1 LNDSI
6 RDMLLRRVVA
16 LGSAALI
23 ITSLVAI
30 SIVRTDQHNKDRIV
44 SSAAVG
50 DQAAGDTGSDAGDTA
65 SDANLPTA
73 GDATGAASNTL
84 NNATGGGS
92 SSGSSSSGS
101 NAPAA
106 STGGG
111 TAKAANLLPH
121 KGTDCPDYN
130 PNVGVFCDH
139 YVIGGT
145 TVLSGPLAIYG
156 EQGLKAGQ
164 AWLTYFN
171 TVLSKQKQL
180 RTVTLKW
187 YDDNLDPNKTLQY
200 VQRMNEVD
208 HVLYISG
215 VTSPEAI
222 SKYVMDAPCNG
233 RAGKDDCPVGANHGL
248 PFLGDI
254 GLSPK
259 SYTTPLIYA
268 TAPSP
273 EVRAHL
279 DTRTAKELFG
289 AKNIGVIYDVLPGVD
304 TSSVRAAWNDAADQF
319 LGGHDST
326 HLTYREIA
334 STASSC
340 SSEFSAVTAT
350 HPDFIWMPI
359 AATPMLACVGAANTA
374 GVKPNSSGSPWLK
387 GWHGGSGLKV
397 EVDNCWPGCDG
408 MITGNIFKDPRI
420 FGSPEMKLYR
430 ENVAKYAPDID
441 YTGFIAVNYYHDG
454 PVLTHL
460 IESAN
465 LQNNLTRKSLVNAA
479 NNFGPYDTGFGN
491 TITWRATLPRVPTNC
506 GYIMKVQ
513 NANWVYQDNKICL

>member
-1 LNDSI
+1 MW
-6 RDMLLRRVVA
+6 DMLLRRVAA
-16 LGSAALI
+16 LASAALI

-30 SIVRTDQHNKDRIV
+30 AIVRTDQHNGDRIV
-44 SSAAVG
+44 ATSNPAAS
-50 DQAAGDTGSDAGDTA
+50 DTGGASDAGDAGSTGDVA
-65 SDANLPTA
+65 APSA
-73 GDATGAASNTL
+73 GDATSAV
-84 NNATGGGS
+84 NNAVAGSGATNSAAGTNSATGTKT
-92 SSGSSSSGS
+92 
-101 NAPAA
+101 AA
-106 STGGG
+106 NTS

-130 PNVGVFCDH
+130 PNVGVYCDH

-171 TVLSKQKQL
+171 SVLSKQKQL

-233 RAGKDDCPVGANHGL
+233 RPGKNDCPVGNNKGL
-248 PFLGDI
+248 PFIGDI

-279 DTRTAKELFG
+279 DTRTARDLYA
-289 AKNIGVIYDVLPGVD
+289 AKTIGVVYDVLPGVD
-304 TSSVRAAWNDAADQF
+304 TSSVRAAWNDAVRQF
-319 LGGHDST
+319 MGDPDT
-326 HLTYREIA
+326 HMVYREIS
-334 STASSC
+334 STSSSC
-340 SSEFSAVTAT
+340 SAEFSAVSAN
-350 HPDFIWMPI
+350 HPDFIWLPI
-359 AATPMLACVGAANTA
+359 AATPMLACLGAAKTA
-374 GVKPNSSGSPWLK
+374 GVKPNSPGSPWLK
-387 GWHGGSGLKV
+387 GWHGGSGLQV
-397 EVDNCWPGCDG
+397 EVDNCRPGCDD
-408 MITGNIFKDPRI
+408 MITGNIFKDPRL
-420 FGSPEMKLYR
+420 FKSPEMELYR
-430 ENVAKYAPDID
+430 QNVAKYAPDID

-454 PVLTHL
+454 PVITHML
-460 IESAN
+460 EAAGIT
-465 LQNNLTRKSLVNAA
+465 NNMTRKAIVDAA

-491 TITWRATLPRVPTNC
+491 TITWRSTLPRVPTNC
-506 GYIMKVQ
+506 AYIMKVSGGT
-513 NANWVYQDNKICL
+513 WSYQDNKICL